1 VSPPLARK
9 GSGEAGKSG
18 GGLIG
23 WRRRCFPRDLFEWS
37 VLPECPPACT
47 DRRGL
52 GLTIVSGVVLV
63 VVAVVGAGVVVVGL
77 LVEVRVGVVGVVVV
91 LVPVVLVSVVAAPQL
106 RPAAAA
112 RPVAKPRTATKTPR
126 TRSQLA
132 RRIATV

>member
-1 VSPPLARK
+1 
-9 GSGEAGKSG
+9 
-18 GGLIG
+18 
-23 WRRRCFPRDLFEWS
+23 
-37 VLPECPPACT
+37 
-47 DRRGL
+47 
-52 GLTIVSGVVLV
+52 
-63 VVAVVGAGVVVVGL
+63 VVGAGVVVVGL
-77 LVEVRVGVVGVVVV
+77 LVEVRVGVVGVVVVV